1 MNFWYRSDEA
11 SEHPFNPVP
20 SLFTLCNALCGF
32 TAIVHAMTA
41 QPGQVPLISLWLIGG
56 AMLFDVLDGLAARVL
71 KAQSMHGM
79 NLYSLAD
86 AVSFGA
92 APAVIIYRLILGD
105 GTGTGLIEGVAWFVA
120 ACYLGCELWRLAHYN
135 TIAMQETDERIDFVG
150 LPSPGAAA
158 LVCSMA
164 ILVPALDMDAR
175 LALVA
180 YCAHA
185 MLCAFLMISTVPYT
199 HVRRCLSNSRK
210 WVSFAFLAAVITSIS
225 IFKIWGLVGW
235 AYLYVLYAPVLE
247 MESRLA
253 RYAEKHA
260 TMH

>member
-1 MNFWYRSDEA
+1 MSDPFNTNSA
-11 SEHPFNPVP
+11 DFRFNPVP

-32 TAIVHAMTA
+32 TSIISAMA
-41 QPGQVPLISLWLIGG
+41 VPQGQVPVISLWLIGG

-79 NLYSLAD
+79 NLDSMAD

-105 GTGTGLIEGVAWFVA
+105 GTGSGLIEGVAWFVA
-120 ACYLGCELWRLAHYN
+120 AFYLGCELWRLAHYN
-135 TIAMQETDERIDFVG
+135 TIAMQETDEHSDFVG

-164 ILVPALDMDAR
+164 ILVPALELDAR
-175 LALVA
+175 LALLA
-180 YCAHA
+180 YIAHA
-185 MLCAFLMISTVPYT
+185 ILSAFLMISTVPYT

-210 WVSFAFLAAVITSIS
+210 WVSVAFLAAVITSIA

-253 RYAEKHA
+253 RHAHKHA
-260 TMH
+260 TML